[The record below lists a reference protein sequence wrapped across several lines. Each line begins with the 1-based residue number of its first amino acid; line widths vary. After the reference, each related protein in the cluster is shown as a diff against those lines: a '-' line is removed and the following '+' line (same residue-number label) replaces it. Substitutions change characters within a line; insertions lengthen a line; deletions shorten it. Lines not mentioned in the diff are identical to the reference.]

1 VTVPAGL
8 LLLAVL
14 VMLAATAAAAPD
26 WWRRLGARRFDTV
39 YERNLLRRTGRG

>member
-1 VTVPAGL
+1 MSAAL

-14 VMLAATAAAAPD
+14 LTLVATAGAAATG
-26 WWRRLGARRFDTV
+26 WRRLGARRFDAA

>member
-1 VTVPAGL
+1 VAAGL

-14 VMLAATAAAAPD
+14 LTLVATAGAAATD
-26 WWRRLGARRFDTV
+26 WWRRLGAHRFDAA

>member
-1 VTVPAGL
+1 MPTG

-14 VMLAATAAAAPD
+14 LTLVAAAGAAAPD
-26 WWRRLGARRFDTV
+26 WWRRLGARRFDEV

>member
-1 VTVPAGL
+1 VTG

-14 VMLAATAAAAPD
+14 LTLVAAAGAAARD
-26 WWRRLGARRFDTV
+26 WWRRLGARRFDEV

>member
-1 VTVPAGL
+1 VPAGL

-14 VMLAATAAAAPD
+14 LTLVATAGAVTTD
-26 WWRRLGARRFDTV
+26 WWRRLGARRFDAA

>member
-1 VTVPAGL
+1 VPAGL

-14 VMLAATAAAAPD
+14 LMLVVTAGAAAD
-26 WWRRLGARRFDTV
+26 WWRRLGARRFDEV

>member
-1 VTVPAGL
+1 VRAGL

-14 VMLAATAAAAPD
+14 VTLLATVGAAATD
-26 WWRRLGARRFDTV
+26 WWRRLGARRFDEV

>member
-1 VTVPAGL
+1 MPTGL

-14 VMLAATAAAAPD
+14 LTLAVTAGAVATD
-26 WWRRLGARRFDTV
+26 WWRRLGARRFDQV

>member
-1 VTVPAGL
+1 MAAGL

-14 VMLAATAAAAPD
+14 LTLVATAGAVATD
-26 WWRRLGARRFDTV
+26 WWRRLGAHRFDAA